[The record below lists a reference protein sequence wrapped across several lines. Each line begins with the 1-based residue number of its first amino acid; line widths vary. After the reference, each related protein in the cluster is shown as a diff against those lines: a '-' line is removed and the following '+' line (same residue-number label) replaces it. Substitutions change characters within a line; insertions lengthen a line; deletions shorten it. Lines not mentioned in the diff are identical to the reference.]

1 VRGFRKQ
8 LGSSLSGVAALTFVV
23 APLLHAEVHVR
34 EEQQARLE
42 RSAAFDRV
50 FEIVFS
56 GKSSGRR
63 IELLRALDRVLG
75 KAEAGAPHLHSPV
88 EKPHQNG
95 GDPGAA
101 RHSHG
106 PGPHGDGTP
115 QHFGVALRAAQ
126 AHLPLARPLLVAIAL
141 AQPGAAVFVSRTAW
155 LVEQSQGPP
164 RC

>member
-1 VRGFRKQ
+1 MA
-8 LGSSLSGVAALTFVV
+8 SALSGVAAMAFVV

-34 EEQQARLE
+34 EERQARIE

-50 FEIVFS
+50 FDIVFS
-56 GKSSGRR
+56 GRSSGRR

-75 KAEAGAPHLHSPV
+75 KAEAGAPHLHAPGD
-88 EKPHQNG
+88 EPHQHG
-95 GDPGAA
+95 GDPGAP

-106 PGPHGDGTP
+106 PGPHGAGTP
-115 QHFGVALRAAQ
+115 QHFGAALHAAQ
-126 AHLPLARPLLVAIAL
+126 AQPPLAHALLVAIAL
-141 AQPGAAVFVSRTAW
+141 AQPRAGVFVSRTAW